1 MRTSLDGQPCDFNA
15 TSAAE
20 AIDRASTMVAD
31 AGRLVI
37 QIAVDNRALTE
48 AEIAN
53 RADLSESVQHI
64 EITSLE
70 PQQLLAKT
78 LALGAETIQAAGDLF
93 AQAAASIQSGAVNE
107 AAAPLSEG
115 LALWQAIDE
124 NLLQDSLPL
133 TIQRHPELIAQEEF
147 DALIADLQA
156 ALGTI
161 QRGLAE
167 KDLAAVS
174 DTLLYEFPMTA
185 GKWTAFLA
193 RTTEALETAGSSPST
208 ATKENA

>member
-1 MRTSLDGQPCDFNA
+1 MHD
-15 TSAAE
+15 
-20 AIDRASTMVAD
+20 
-31 AGRLVI
+31 
-37 QIAVDNRALTE
+37 
-48 AEIAN
+48 
-53 RADLSESVQHI
+53 
-64 EITSLE
+64 
-70 PQQLLAKT
+70 
-78 LALGAETIQAAGDLF
+78 
-93 AQAAASIQSGAVNE
+93 SI
-107 AAAPLSEG
+107 
-115 LALWQAIDE
+115 
-124 NLLQDSLPL
+124 PL

-147 DALIADLQA
+147 DSLIADLQA

-193 RTTEALETAGSSPST
+193 RTAEALETAGSSPST

>member
-1 MRTSLDGQPCDFNA
+1 MRTTLDGQPCDFNA

-20 AIDRASTMVAD
+20 AIDRASTMAAD

-37 QIAVDNRALTE
+37 QINVDDRALTE

-53 RADLSESVQHI
+53 RADLSDSVQHI

-107 AAAPLSEG
+107 AAAPLS
-115 LALWQAIDE
+115 
-124 NLLQDSLPL
+124 
-133 TIQRHPELIAQEEF
+133 
-147 DALIADLQA
+147 
-156 ALGTI
+156 
-161 QRGLAE
+161 
-167 KDLAAVS
+167 
-174 DTLLYEFPMTA
+174 
-185 GKWTAFLA
+185 
-193 RTTEALETAGSSPST
+193 
-208 ATKENA
+208 